1 MQPPFQNQRTSRRQI
16 LRWATVLG
24 GGCSLVRAQ
33 EEATFSTDVRV
44 VNVLATV
51 RDRHGRI
58 IRDLAQADFSVLENG
73 RPQAIRYFSRESD
86 LPLTLGLMV
95 DTSMSQQHVINA
107 ERGASM
113 RFLDQVLRETK
124 DHVFLMQFDMTVHT
138 SQELTS
144 SRRKLED
151 ALAFVDT
158 PTRGELR
165 NQYGGGTLLY
175 DAVVEASKKV
185 IKNQS
190 GRKALIVL
198 SDGVDTGS
206 EATLADAIEAAL
218 RTDTLIYSILF
229 SDPGFYGGPLFG
241 RMGGA
246 GGRKALA
253 SMSTESGGGFF
264 EVSKKQTIDDVFT
277 ILEEELRSQYS
288 VGYVSDVPLHIAEFR
303 KIQLTVNQKGLSVQ
317 ARDRYWA
324 HH

>member
-1 MQPPFQNQRTSRRQI
+1 MQDKQTSRRQF
-16 LRWATVLG
+16 LSWAIALYSVR
-24 GGCSLVRAQ
+24 SLVRAQ
-33 EEATFSTDVRV
+33 EDATFSTDVRV

-51 RDRHGRI
+51 RDRQGHI
-58 IRDLAQADFSVLENG
+58 IRDLAQADFSMLENG

-95 DTSMSQQHVINA
+95 DTSISQQRVIDA

-113 RFLDQVLRETK
+113 RFLDRVLRETK
-124 DHVFLMQFDMTVHT
+124 DHVFLMQFDMSVRMP
-138 SQELTS
+138 QGLTS

-158 PTRGELR
+158 PSRQELR

-175 DAVVEASKKV
+175 DAVVEASKEV
-185 IKNQS
+185 MKNQS

-206 EATLADAIEAAL
+206 EATLTDAIEAAL

-229 SDPGFYGGPLFG
+229 ADRGYYGGPLFG
-241 RMGGA
+241 HMSGA
-246 GGRKALA
+246 GGRKAL
-253 SMSTESGGGFF
+253 MRLSTEAGGGFF

-288 VGYVSDVPLHIAEFR
+288 LGYVSDVPLHFAEFR

>member
-1 MQPPFQNQRTSRRQI
+1 MQDKRYSRRQI
-16 LRWATVLG
+16 LTWSTALG
-24 GGCSLVRAQ
+24 SVRSLLRAQ
-33 EEATFSTDVRV
+33 EETTFSTDVRV

-51 RDRHGRI
+51 RDRQGRI
-58 IRDLAQADFSVLENG
+58 IRDLAQADFSLSENG

-95 DTSMSQQHVINA
+95 DTSVSQQHVIDA

-113 RFLDQVLRETK
+113 RFVDQVLRENK
-124 DHVFLMQFDMTVHT
+124 DHVFLMQFDMSVRMP
-138 SQELTS
+138 QALTS
-144 SRRKLED
+144 SRRKLEET
-151 ALAFVDT
+151 LAFVDT
-158 PTRGELR
+158 PSRQELR

-175 DAVVEASKKV
+175 DAVVEASKHVMKY
-185 IKNQS
+185 QS

-206 EATLADAIEAAL
+206 EATLTDAIEAVL

-229 SDPGFYGGPLFG
+229 ADPGYYGGPLFG
-241 RMGGA
+241 RMSGA
-246 GGRKALA
+246 GGRKAL
-253 SMSTESGGGFF
+253 MRLSTEAGGGFF

-277 ILEEELRSQYS
+277 ILGEELRSQYS
-288 VGYVSDVPLHIAEFR
+288 LGYVSDVALHIAEFR
-303 KIQLTVNQKGLSVQ
+303 KIQLTVDQKGLTVQ

>member
-1 MQPPFQNQRTSRRQI
+1 MHDKRTSRRHI
-16 LRWATVLG
+16 LKWATALG
-24 GGCSLVRAQ
+24 GLRSLVRAQ
-33 EEATFSTDVRV
+33 EEPTFSTDVRV

-51 RDRHGRI
+51 RDRQGRI
-58 IRDLAQADFSVLENG
+58 IRDLAQADFSLSENG

-95 DTSMSQQHVINA
+95 DTSVSQQHVIDA

-113 RFLDQVLRETK
+113 RFLDQVLREKK
-124 DHVFLMQFDMTVHT
+124 DHVFLMQFDMTVRT
-138 SQELTS
+138 CQGLTS
-144 SRRKLED
+144 SRRKLQD

-158 PTRGELR
+158 PSRKELS

-175 DAVVEASKKV
+175 DAVVEASKQ
-185 IKNQS
+185 IMKNQS

-206 EATLADAIEAAL
+206 EATLTDAIEAAL

-229 SDPGFYGGPLFG
+229 ADPGYYGGPLLG
-241 RMGGA
+241 RMSGA
-246 GGRKALA
+246 GGRKALLR
-253 SMSTESGGGFF
+253 MSTDSGGGFF

-288 VGYVSDVPLHIAEFR
+288 LGYVSDVPLRIAEFR
-303 KIQLTVNQKGLSVQ
+303 KIQLTVNPKGLTVQ